1 MTRLLRDTVEVME
14 RLACGNGGM
23 MDEGDTYQAVAEMLV
38 EVQCIAQ
45 LLEDETGKR
54 FTRLDDDELE
64 DTVKGWLDAADK
76 VAANRGE

>member
-1 MTRLLRDTVEVME
+1 MTRLLRDTAEAME
-14 RLACGNGGM
+14 RLACGEAGSLDNS
-23 MDEGDTYQAVAEMLV
+23 DTAADVAAMLM

-54 FTRLDDDELE
+54 FTRVDDDEME
-64 DTVKGWLDAADK
+64 DTVKGWFDTADK